1 VESRDV
7 HGSVELEGTLMA
19 YWYNV
24 SSGQVES
31 DDNKSQ
37 SDDLMGPYDSQ
48 EEASNALQ
56 TARER
61 TEKWDAEDKAW
72 EDGED

>member
-1 VESRDV
+1 
-7 HGSVELEGTLMA
+7 MA
-19 YWYNV
+19 YWFNV

-48 EEASNALQ
+48 EEAANALH

-72 EDGED
+72 EEGRSED

>member
-1 VESRDV
+1 
-7 HGSVELEGTLMA
+7 MA

-37 SDDLMGPYDSQ
+37 SDDVMGPYDSQ
-48 EEASNALQ
+48 EEAANALQ

-72 EDGED
+72 EEGED

>member
-1 VESRDV
+1 
-7 HGSVELEGTLMA
+7 MA

-37 SDDLMGPYDSQ
+37 SDDLMGPYNSQ
-48 EEASNALQ
+48 EEAANALQ

-72 EDGED
+72 EEGED

>member
-1 VESRDV
+1 
-7 HGSVELEGTLMA
+7 MA

-37 SDDLMGPYDSQ
+37 GEALMGPYPSQ
-48 EEASNALQ
+48 AEAANARQ

-61 TEKWDAEDKAW
+61 TEAWDAADKEWEEGRSED
-72 EDGED
+72 

>member
-1 VESRDV
+1 
-7 HGSVELEGTLMA
+7 MA

-31 DDNKSQ
+31 DDTKSQ

-56 TARER
+56 SARER

-72 EDGED
+72 EEGRSED

>member
-1 VESRDV
+1 
-7 HGSVELEGTLMA
+7 MA

-37 SDDLMGPYDSQ
+37 GEDLMGPYDTQ
-48 EEASNALQ
+48 AEAANALQ
-56 TARER
+56 TAHER

-72 EDGED
+72 EEGRSED

>member
-1 VESRDV
+1 
-7 HGSVELEGTLMA
+7 MA

-37 SDDLMGPYDSQ
+37 GDDLMGPYDSQ
-48 EEASNALQ
+48 EDAANALQ
-56 TARER
+56 KARER

-72 EDGED
+72 EEGED

>member
-1 VESRDV
+1 
-7 HGSVELEGTLMA
+7 MA

-37 SDDLMGPYDSQ
+37 GDDLMGPYDSQ
-48 EEASNALQ
+48 AEAANALQ

-72 EDGED
+72 EEGED

>member
-1 VESRDV
+1 
-7 HGSVELEGTLMA
+7 MA

-37 SDDLMGPYDSQ
+37 GEDLMGPYDSQ
-48 EEASNALQ
+48 EEAANALQ

-72 EDGED
+72 EEGRSED

>member
-1 VESRDV
+1 
-7 HGSVELEGTLMA
+7 MA

-31 DDNKSQ
+31 DDDKSQ
-37 SDDLMGPYDSQ
+37 GDDLMGPYDSQ
-48 EEASNALQ
+48 EAASNALQ

>member
-1 VESRDV
+1 
-7 HGSVELEGTLMA
+7 MA
-19 YWYNV
+19 YWFNV

-48 EEASNALQ
+48 EEAANALQ

-72 EDGED
+72 EEGRSED